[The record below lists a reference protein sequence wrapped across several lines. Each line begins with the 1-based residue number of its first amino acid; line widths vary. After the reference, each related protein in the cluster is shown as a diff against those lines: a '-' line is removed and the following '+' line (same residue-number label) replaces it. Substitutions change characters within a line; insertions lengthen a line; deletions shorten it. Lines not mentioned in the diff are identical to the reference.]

1 MMVMIMSENSVFK
14 LQQKARANCLTVI
27 STFTFVDLE
36 AYLIEKK
43 ALWEEW
49 SNGIE
54 ENYVQAE
61 QSDSPIQL
69 RKYAAQLEIIRYI
82 GGMC

>member
-1 MMVMIMSENSVFK
+1 M
-14 LQQKARANCLTVI
+14 
-27 STFTFVDLE
+27 FTFVDLE

-54 ENYVQAE
+54 ENYVEAE
-61 QSDSPIQL
+61 QSDSSVQL
-69 RKYAAQLEIIRYI
+69 REYAAQLEIIRYKEVCVKDTI
-82 GGMC
+82 IK